1 MSATFWPRFSVF
13 TFLFAAWSAGV
24 KSPLPAAE
32 LRFNNGDRLTGELI
46 SQENGQIRFLS
57 PALGEV
63 VVLENLAT
71 VVDKPEIPVETLAG
85 LPPPQPSPA
94 PPAAAPQQADQASKA
109 AAPAPEPSRWRGKV
123 EFGFQQQSGSS
134 ESIDFSLRMDAERKS
149 GPDQYRASGRLLY
162 GEKSDIRSSD
172 RYDASFRWRRDF
184 SNRVFGQTLS
194 TFLADRIKRID
205 ESYEQN
211 LGIGY
216 RFLERE
222 RHIVNAGVG
231 ATGRYRDAAGT
242 DQNLQLLGEVFEDYT
257 YKINGHFTFLQNA
270 LLQWSTEEPSSF
282 VQGRQNYKVQFD
294 TALQGRLTDRM
305 SLNLRFEHEF
315 DNAVISREARTDQR
329 LTSSLGYAF

>member
-1 MSATFWPRFSVF
+1 MFATFWPRFSVF
-13 TFLFAAWSAGV
+13 TFLFAAWSAGM
-24 KSPLPAAE
+24 KAPLLAAE

-46 SQENGQIRFLS
+46 SHENGQIRFLS

-63 VVLENLAT
+63 VVLETLAT
-71 VVDKPEIPVETLAG
+71 VVDQPEIPVETLAG
-85 LPPPQPSPA
+85 LPPSPPSPA
-94 PPAAAPQQADQASKA
+94 PPAAAPPRADQARIA
-109 AAPAPEPSRWRGKV
+109 ALAPEPSRWQGKV

-134 ESIDFSLRMDAERKS
+134 ESIDFSLRMDAERKN

-162 GEKSDIRSSD
+162 GEKRDTRSSD

-184 SNRVFGQTLS
+184 SSRVFSQTLS

-205 ESYEQN
+205 ESFEQN

-216 RFLERE
+216 RFLDRE

-242 DQNLQLLGEVFEDYT
+242 EQNLQLLGEVFEDYT
-257 YKINGHFTFLQNA
+257 YKINGHFTFRQNA
-270 LLQWSTEEPSSF
+270 LLQWSTEESSSL

-294 TALQGRLTDRM
+294 TTLQGRLTDRM

-315 DNAVISREARTDQR
+315 DNAVIDREARSDQR
-329 LTSSLGYAF
+329 LTSSVGYAF

>member
-13 TFLFAAWSAGV
+13 TFLLAALSAGL

-32 LRFNNGDRLTGELI
+32 LRFNNGDRLTGQLI

-63 VVLENLAT
+63 VVLETLAT
-71 VVDKPEIPVETLAG
+71 VVDEPEMPVESLTG
-85 LPPPQPSPA
+85 LPPPQPAPP
-94 PPAAAPQQADQASKA
+94 PPAAAPPAAQAPKA
-109 AAPAPEPSRWRGKV
+109 AAVAPEPSRWRGKV

-149 GPDQYRASGRLLY
+149 GRDQYRANGRLLY
-162 GEKSDIRSSD
+162 GEKNDKRSSD

-184 SNRVFGQTLS
+184 SNRVFSQTLS
-194 TFLADRIKRID
+194 TFLADRIKQID

-216 RFLERE
+216 RFLDRE
-222 RHIVNAGVG
+222 QHIVNAGVG
-231 ATGRYRDAAGT
+231 ATGRYRDAVGT
-242 DQNLQLLGEVFEDYT
+242 DQNFQLLGEVFEDYT
-257 YKINGHFTFLQNA
+257 YKINGRFTFLQNA
-270 LLQWSTEEPSSF
+270 LLQWSTEAPSSL

-315 DNAVISREARTDQR
+315 DNAVVNREARTDQR
-329 LTSSLGYAF
+329 LISSLGYAF